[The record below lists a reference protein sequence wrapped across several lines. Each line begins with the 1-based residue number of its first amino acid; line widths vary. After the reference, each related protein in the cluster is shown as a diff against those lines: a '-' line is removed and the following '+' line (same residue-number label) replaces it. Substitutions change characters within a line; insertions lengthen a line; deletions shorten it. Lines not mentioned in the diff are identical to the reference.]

1 MMCFKYIINQLKTD
15 KIMAD
20 KDFTHRK
27 LQGHPQPKS
36 LNAKEVQKELPG
48 HIQPKELEA
57 HPEPMGLP
65 AHEKSGT
72 AAAAGIAAAAMGA
85 TAAAAGAANK
95 PSADVET
102 ADVDNTPK
110 YVKWGAIGVLALV
123 VAALAGLFLGGRHW
137 NLASSEP
144 QMARNTVVTK
154 VNSPTGTSST
164 VDSPAPT
171 SLFLVVMGDDKNVE
185 IGDENADVA
194 INTTSVTLPDVDVI
208 AQYDESDNAAA
219 AVAAPSDAATA
230 SATAATA
237 PTTSATAAA
246 TATAASNNVAASGAS
261 GASADKMNV
270 ICLFGFDSA
279 EVQDTKALENLAAE
293 AKKSGRNV
301 VIKAYTDEVGNVD
314 YNKALS
320 MRRAKAVSDYLVAH
334 GVPADHISTQ
344 GMGPTHA
351 FATNAR
357 DRFAQVT
364 LN

>member
-1 MMCFKYIINQLKTD
+1 
-15 KIMAD
+15 MAD

-48 HIQPKELEA
+48 HIQPKELEV

-65 AHEKSGT
+65 AHEKSG
-72 AAAAGIAAAAMGA
+72 AADAAGIAAAAMGA

-154 VNSPTGTSST
+154 VNSSAGTSST

-171 SLFLVVMGDDKNVE
+171 SLFLIVMGDDKNVE

-208 AQYDESDNAAA
+208 AQYDEGDNAAA
-219 AVAAPSDAATA
+219 AAAAPSDAATV

-237 PTTSATAAA
+237 PTTSATAAK
-246 TATAASNNVAASGAS
+246 TAPAASASNNVAASGAS
-261 GASADKMNV
+261 V
-270 ICLFGFDSA
+270 ICLFGFDSS

-351 FATNAR
+351 FATSAR

>member
-1 MMCFKYIINQLKTD
+1 
-15 KIMAD
+15 MAD

>member
-1 MMCFKYIINQLKTD
+1 
-15 KIMAD
+15 MAD

-48 HIQPKELEA
+48 HIQPKELEV

-65 AHEKSGT
+65 AHENSG
-72 AAAAGIAAAAMGA
+72 AADAAGIAAAAMGA

-123 VAALAGLFLGGRHW
+123 VAALVGLFLGGRHW

-154 VNSPTGTSST
+154 VNSPAGTSST

-208 AQYDESDNAAA
+208 AQYDEGDNV
-219 AVAAPSDAATA
+219 VAAPSD
-230 SATAATA
+230 AATA

-246 TATAASNNVAASGAS
+246 PTTSASNNVAAS

-270 ICLFGFDSA
+270 ICLFGFDSS
-279 EVQDTKALENLAAE
+279 EVQDTKALENLATE
-293 AKKSGRNV
+293 ARNSGRNV
-301 VIKAYTDEVGNVD
+301 VIKAYTDEVGNVE

-351 FATNAR
+351 FATNTR

>member
-1 MMCFKYIINQLKTD
+1 
-15 KIMAD
+15 MAD

-48 HIQPKELEA
+48 HIQPKELEV

-65 AHEKSGT
+65 AHEKSG
-72 AAAAGIAAAAMGA
+72 AADAAGIAAAAMGA

-154 VNSPTGTSST
+154 VNSPVGTSST

-208 AQYDESDNAAA
+208 AQYDEGDNAAA
-219 AVAAPSDAATA
+219 AAAPSDAATA
-230 SATAATA
+230 SATAVTA
-237 PTTSATAAA
+237 PTTSVTAAK
-246 TATAASNNVAASGAS
+246 TAPAASASNNVAASGAS
-261 GASADKMNV
+261 V

>member
-1 MMCFKYIINQLKTD
+1 
-15 KIMAD
+15 MAD

-48 HIQPKELEA
+48 HIQPKELEV

-65 AHEKSGT
+65 AHEKSG
-72 AAAAGIAAAAMGA
+72 AADAAGIAAAAMGA

-208 AQYDESDNAAA
+208 AQYDEGDNAAA
-219 AVAAPSDAATA
+219 AAAAPSDAATV

-237 PTTSATAAA
+237 PTTSATAAK
-246 TATAASNNVAASGAS
+246 TAPAASASNNVAASGAS
-261 GASADKMNV
+261 V

>member
-1 MMCFKYIINQLKTD
+1 M
-15 KIMAD
+15 
-20 KDFTHRK
+20 
-27 LQGHPQPKS
+27 
-36 LNAKEVQKELPG
+36 
-48 HIQPKELEA
+48 

-65 AHEKSGT
+65 AHEKSG
-72 AAAAGIAAAAMGA
+72 AADAAGIAAAAMGT

-154 VNSPTGTSST
+154 VNSPVGTSST

-208 AQYDESDNAAA
+208 AQYDEGDNAA
-219 AVAAPSDAATA
+219 AAPSDAATA
-230 SATAATA
+230 SATAVTA
-237 PTTSATAAA
+237 PTTSATAAK
-246 TATAASNNVAASGAS
+246 TAPAASASNNVAASGAS
-261 GASADKMNV
+261 V

-301 VIKAYTDEVGNVD
+301 VIKAYTDEVGNVE
-314 YNKALS
+314 YNEALS

>member
-1 MMCFKYIINQLKTD
+1 
-15 KIMAD
+15 MAD

-27 LQGHPQPKS
+27 LQGHLQPKS
-36 LNAKEVQKELPG
+36 LNAKEAQKELPG
-48 HIQPKELEA
+48 HIQPKELEV

-65 AHEKSGT
+65 AHEKSG
-72 AAAAGIAAAAMGA
+72 AADAAGIAAAAMGA

-154 VNSPTGTSST
+154 VNSPAGTSST

-208 AQYDESDNAAA
+208 AQYDEGDNAAA
-219 AVAAPSDAATA
+219 AAAAPSDAATV

-237 PTTSATAAA
+237 PTTSATAAK
-246 TATAASNNVAASGAS
+246 TAPAASASNNVAASGAS
-261 GASADKMNV
+261 V
-270 ICLFGFDSA
+270 ICLFGFDSS

>member
-1 MMCFKYIINQLKTD
+1 
-15 KIMAD
+15 MAD

-48 HIQPKELEA
+48 HIQPKELEV

-65 AHEKSGT
+65 AHENSG
-72 AAAAGIAAAAMGA
+72 AADAAGIAAAAMGA

-154 VNSPTGTSST
+154 VNSPAGTSST

-208 AQYDESDNAAA
+208 VWAQ
-219 AVAAPSDAATA
+219 
-230 SATAATA
+230 
-237 PTTSATAAA
+237 
-246 TATAASNNVAASGAS
+246 
-261 GASADKMNV
+261 K
-270 ICLFGFDSA
+270 
-279 EVQDTKALENLAAE
+279 
-293 AKKSGRNV
+293 
-301 VIKAYTDEVGNVD
+301 
-314 YNKALS
+314 
-320 MRRAKAVSDYLVAH
+320 
-334 GVPADHISTQ
+334 
-344 GMGPTHA
+344 
-351 FATNAR
+351 
-357 DRFAQVT
+357 
-364 LN
+364 

>member
-1 MMCFKYIINQLKTD
+1 
-15 KIMAD
+15 MAD

-48 HIQPKELEA
+48 HIQSKELEV

-65 AHEKSGT
+65 AHENSG
-72 AAAAGIAAAAMGA
+72 AADAAGIAAAAMGA

-154 VNSPTGTSST
+154 VNSPAGTSST

-208 AQYDESDNAAA
+208 AQYDEGDNV
-219 AVAAPSDAATA
+219 VAAPSDAATA
-230 SATAATA
+230 SATAVTA
-237 PTTSATAAA
+237 PTTSA
-246 TATAASNNVAASGAS
+246 SNNVAAS

-270 ICLFGFDSA
+270 ICLFGFDSS
-279 EVQDTKALENLAAE
+279 EVQDTKALENLATE
-293 AKKSGRNV
+293 AKNSGRNV
-301 VIKAYTDEVGNVD
+301 VIKAYTDEVGNVE

-351 FATNAR
+351 FATNTR

>member
-1 MMCFKYIINQLKTD
+1 
-15 KIMAD
+15 MAD

-48 HIQPKELEA
+48 HIQPKELEV

-65 AHEKSGT
+65 AHENSG
-72 AAAAGIAAAAMGA
+72 AADAAGIAAAAMGA

-154 VNSPTGTSST
+154 VNSPAGTSST

-208 AQYDESDNAAA
+208 AQYDEGDNV
-219 AVAAPSDAATA
+219 VAAPSAA
-230 SATAATA
+230 A

-246 TATAASNNVAASGAS
+246 PTTSASNNVAAS

-270 ICLFGFDSA
+270 ICLFGFDSS
-279 EVQDTKALENLAAE
+279 EVQDTKALENLATE
-293 AKKSGRNV
+293 AKNSGRNV
-301 VIKAYTDEVGNVD
+301 VIKAYTDEVGNVE

-351 FATNAR
+351 FATNTR

>member
-1 MMCFKYIINQLKTD
+1 
-15 KIMAD
+15 MAD

-208 AQYDESDNAAA
+208 AQYDEGDN
-219 AVAAPSDAATA
+219 AVAAPSNAATA

-246 TATAASNNVAASGAS
+246 TATASSNNVAAS

>member
-1 MMCFKYIINQLKTD
+1 
-15 KIMAD
+15 MAD

-48 HIQPKELEA
+48 HIQSKELEV

-65 AHEKSGT
+65 AHENSG
-72 AAAAGIAAAAMGA
+72 AADAAGIAAAAMGA

-154 VNSPTGTSST
+154 VNSPAGTSST

-208 AQYDESDNAAA
+208 AQYDEGDNV
-219 AVAAPSDAATA
+219 VAAPSDAATA
-230 SATAATA
+230 SATAVTA

-246 TATAASNNVAASGAS
+246 PTTSASNNVATS

-270 ICLFGFDSA
+270 ICLFGFDSS
-279 EVQDTKALENLAAE
+279 EVQDTKALENLATE
-293 AKKSGRNV
+293 AKNSGRNV
-301 VIKAYTDEVGNVD
+301 VIKAYTDEVGNVE

-351 FATNAR
+351 FATNTR

>member
-194 INTTSVTLPDVDVI
+194 INATSVTLPDVDVI

-219 AVAAPSDAATA
+219 ATSDAAT
-230 SATAATA
+230 ATAATA
-237 PTTSATAAA
+237 PTTSATATAA
-246 TATAASNNVAASGAS
+246 AKATAASNNVAASGAS

-357 DRFAQVT
+357 DRYAQVT

>member
-1 MMCFKYIINQLKTD
+1 
-15 KIMAD
+15 MAD

-246 TATAASNNVAASGAS
+246 TATASSNNVAASGAS

>member
-1 MMCFKYIINQLKTD
+1 
-15 KIMAD
+15 MAD

-48 HIQPKELEA
+48 HIQPKELEV

-65 AHEKSGT
+65 AHENSG
-72 AAAAGIAAAAMGA
+72 AADAAGIAAAAMGA

-123 VAALAGLFLGGRHW
+123 VAALVGLFLGGRHW

-154 VNSPTGTSST
+154 VNSPAGTSST

-208 AQYDESDNAAA
+208 AQYDEGDNV
-219 AVAAPSDAATA
+219 VAAPSDAATA
-230 SATAATA
+230 SATAVTA

-246 TATAASNNVAASGAS
+246 PTTAASNNV
-261 GASADKMNV
+261 ASADKMNV
-270 ICLFGFDSA
+270 ICLFGFDSS
-279 EVQDTKALENLAAE
+279 EVQDTKALENLATE
-293 AKKSGRNV
+293 ARNSGRNV
-301 VIKAYTDEVGNVD
+301 VIKAYTDEVGNVE

-351 FATNAR
+351 FATNTR